1 MSDFQTVQCQFAT
14 DDDRGSANANPAA
27 IKRQSFM
34 RLLDNLVIRRIKQ
47 NDDFLSFDDRIRNP
61 NLLPE
66 TLSQAAGD
74 SRFPIP
80 RRAIQKKPAGRVD
93 CRANHVEEFFGHR
106 YVEKCIVQF
115 LAADRLITDCLRLDG
130 NDIIVQRDRCWSCVG
145 AFGVR
150 CFRTATTFVGQP
162 KDIVI
167 QAGTSTMQHH
177 TFRFQTLH

>member
-66 TLSQAAGD
+66 TLSQAAGELTAGPIMSKSSSD
-74 SRFPIP
+74 IDTLKNASSSSSRRI
-80 RRAIQKKPAGRVD
+80 G
-93 CRANHVEEFFGHR
+93 
-106 YVEKCIVQF
+106 
-115 LAADRLITDCLRLDG
+115 
-130 NDIIVQRDRCWSCVG
+130 
-145 AFGVR
+145 
-150 CFRTATTFVGQP
+150 
-162 KDIVI
+162 
-167 QAGTSTMQHH
+167 
-177 TFRFQTLH
+177 